1 MQKFASGLFQHLAST
16 LEEMPPP
23 PTTERDPLTNPG
35 REDPDSGDELDEFDN
50 ASDIIAIIEQEDPEP
65 REPSS
70 EDDNRRAAILHG
82 AGNRLLWLCRHESDE
97 RERDLAE
104 AEKGT
109 DNSVVSDTTASSTAP
124 DPISSVEVLSRHFSC
139 LALPERL
146 DKATQ
151 LLKRAAEGTAP
162 EDRWDKMRRLRDFGL
177 ALGDKYYTTFS
188 INDIDAAV
196 EAHRQVL
203 DLLRDED
210 DDIDEMTSLADLGYA
225 LKARL
230 KHRDTELSWDMEG
243 DAKDLEDANAMAR
256 LFLLA
261 TQLILKGDLDQSYQA
276 NQAIYLNN
284 HGYALFWKFRR
295 ISHLRDDLDA
305 GMKAF
310 EDAVVVDAT
319 TANPE
324 RLSLLSDLADA
335 VGERFQM
342 TTSEEDLEK
351 LAATVREITGM
362 AAAENATKA
371 MYLNRL
377 GNAYRMLF
385 DVTKSIGHL
394 DNSIQ
399 AYDSTLLLSPED
411 DVGREI
417 PLSSLGM
424 AHFARY
430 EGLGLPED
438 LDKAIGALQ
447 PAAALAAASDQQLY
461 GEILNILG
469 IALRVHFELTGNL
482 HVSSLHKAIE
492 TNRRLLDHL
501 GHAKGP
507 EQDEGKTQERAATL
521 SNLGACL
528 QTQFDGNGLPD
539 TLEEAIAV
547 QRQAIDLS
555 STTDSS
561 RSVRL
566 AGLAES
572 YRRRYD
578 LLGKIEDV
586 TAAIQ
591 LGKEAIAVT
600 GLDMLFPNEFP
611 LMLTNLGLA
620 LVRRYEV
627 LGVVDDL
634 QESTEYC
641 KSAEEASRDKPTVH
655 PLCCNNR
662 SYCMIAKF
670 YHSGAVVDVKEAAIV
685 SKKAMDLA
693 SHDQRLL
700 PVAQNNFCR
709 ASIEQ
714 LHLGIS
720 IEVGL
725 DEILTTTNEMLASI
739 PPGHTN
745 RALALSCHAMVR
757 TEVFEQTG
765 SVDDLRLMVQSLEDA
780 VTESKFHNQIT
791 QATHLRD
798 LAEALATR
806 FEWMGKQSDL
816 DKSIESASRS
826 MEQIPETHP
835 QYALHLITRGRA
847 LIQRAIHT
855 SSARDFN
862 SAIDLLQQAGQRL
875 TEKHPKRSVC
885 LNNLATALGLRS
897 LLIGTTDDLNAAV
910 QAAMT
915 ATKAFPGDFPG
926 KAVCLTNLGQ
936 ILTQRFSRAGL
947 DDDIDIAVECQSK
960 ALKLTAKSHWR
971 YITILENLS
980 SALLMRFQ
988 KRHHAEDAKSRT
1000 EDSRGGPMEDL
1011 KEAVKHSRQTLELS
1025 PETSPERAR
1034 YLANASRALLAL
1046 AKSDHSPS
1054 VEDPSAANGN
1064 LDEAITYSKEAA
1076 RLSVGDGS
1084 QSRPEILLSYASCL
1098 ATRFKQS
1105 KKLSDRQ
1112 TAVDVLGEVLDSPR
1126 FPIGRRVIAAVSAA
1140 DILYLDDVKTASRML
1155 SQAVELLPRVIS
1167 QSLLRSD
1174 QQFILSQIP
1183 GLAADAAALEM
1194 RVNKRADE
1202 AVRLLELGR
1211 GVIAGLYINE
1221 RSETADV
1228 EEAHPELAKR
1238 FRDVQERLD
1247 RSEEDVLL
1255 PDVRSFLQSQA
1266 ARRYDAV
1273 QEFDRIAAE
1282 IREQP
1287 GFDRFLLGPAPD
1299 ELTALAVE
1307 GPIVY
1312 FNVSRYGSTALV
1324 ITEEKIHDLPLER
1337 LRYDDVVA
1345 KAEKLSD
1352 IRDNDSLVTR
1362 RVNNV
1367 ALGKILQWL
1376 WDDAMEE
1383 ILHFLNFTEVPEFE
1397 EKWPRIWWIPVG
1409 LLSLFP
1415 IHAAGRQ
1422 KLGLAALDRVIS
1434 SYATT
1439 ARSLALSRERILAL
1453 DKQKSNGG
1461 EAPQPPEACLV
1472 SMKTTPQRTDL
1483 THAEAEIQ
1491 AVAELLPIPKTV
1503 LAQPTKEQ
1511 VLESLRRCSI
1521 VHFACH
1527 GEMHAN
1533 PSLSC
1538 ILFSDWEDH
1547 RFSVHDM
1554 AGTNLVRRARL
1565 AYLSAC
1571 HAGTSRDMFLLDEA
1585 MHMTGA
1591 CQLAG
1596 FPAVVG
1602 TLWKVLDEYAPA
1614 VARDVYARMLDQGG
1628 SLDVRRT
1635 AQALHFAVRGVRSLS
1650 ERGPRAKANP
1660 IAWAPYIYV
1669 GV

>member
-1 MQKFASGLFQHLAST
+1 
-16 LEEMPPP
+16 MPPP
-23 PTTERDPLTNPG
+23 PTVEQDPLTNPG
-35 REDPDSGDELDEFDN
+35 REDPDSGDELDDFDN

-70 EDDNRRAAILHG
+70 EDDGRRAAILHR
-82 AGNRLLWLCRHESDE
+82 AGNELLWLCRHESDE

-104 AEKGT
+104 AEQET

-203 DLLRDED
+203 DLL
-210 DDIDEMTSLADLGYA
+210 
-225 LKARL
+225 
-230 KHRDTELSWDMEG
+230 H
-243 DAKDLEDANAMAR
+243 
-256 LFLLA
+256 
-261 TQLILKGDLDQSYQA
+261 QSYQA

-295 ISHLRDDLDA
+295 ISHLRDHLDA

-319 TANPE
+319 TTNPE

-371 MYLNRL
+371 VYLNRL

-501 GHAKGP
+501 GHAKGR

-528 QTQFDGNGLPD
+528 QTQFDGNGLPG

-555 STTDSS
+555 PTTDSS

-627 LGVVDDL
+627 LGVVEDL
-634 QESTEYC
+634 EESMEYC

-655 PLCCNNR
+655 PLCRNNR

-670 YHSGAVVDVKEAAIV
+670 YHSGAVVDVNEAAIV

-700 PVAQNNFCR
+700 P
-709 ASIEQ
+709 
-714 LHLGIS
+714 
-720 IEVGL
+720 
-725 DEILTTTNEMLASI
+725 
-739 PPGHTN
+739 
-745 RALALSCHAMVR
+745 
-757 TEVFEQTG
+757 
-765 SVDDLRLMVQSLEDA
+765 
-780 VTESKFHNQIT
+780 
-791 QATHLRD
+791 ATHLRD
-798 LAEALATR
+798 LAEVLATR

-835 QYALHLITRGRA
+835 QYALHLTTRGRA
-847 LIQRAIHT
+847 LIQRAVHT

-875 TEKHPKRSVC
+875 TEKHPKRSAC

-1046 AKSDHSPS
+1046 AKSDHSSS

-1076 RLSVGDGS
+1076 RLSVGDES
-1084 QSRPEILLSYASCL
+1084 QSRPEILLSYAS
-1098 ATRFKQS
+1098 S
-1105 KKLSDRQ
+1105 
-1112 TAVDVLGEVLDSPR
+1112 
-1126 FPIGRRVIAAVSAA
+1126 
-1140 DILYLDDVKTASRML
+1140 SRML

-1167 QSLLRSD
+1167 RSLLRSD

-1376 WDDAMEE
+1376 WDNAIEE
-1383 ILHFLNFTEVPEFE
+1383 ILHFLNFTKVPEFE

-1461 EAPQPPEACLV
+1461 EAPQPLEACLV

-1483 THAEAEIQ
+1483 IHAEAEIQ
-1491 AVAELLPIPKTV
+1491 AIAELLPIPKTV

-1533 PSLSC
+1533 PSLSR

-1554 AGTNLVRRARL
+1554 AGTNLVRQARL

-1614 VARDVYARMLDQGG
+1614 VARDVYARILDQGG

-1650 ERGPRAKANP
+1650 ERGPRAKPNP